1 MTFARPALPATAAL
15 LAALAAGCAAAP
27 PEAPPAAAGRPG
39 SAAGAAPVELDAVRA
54 DNTPAAVATSDPW
67 SITSLAA
74 DGQAREPLREPDVI
88 YLPTP
93 QEVVE
98 EMLRVADVGPDDV
111 LYDLGSGDGRINIT
125 AAQRWGT
132 RGVGIEIDPLLVDY
146 ARYAAA
152 EAGVDHLVN
161 FAEDDMFEADLS
173 QATVVSLYLLPD
185 LNLRLRP
192 KLLALAPGTRIVGHN
207 YHMGDWRPDES
218 LQVGESVVYLWRVPE
233 VIPAH
238 LRQ

>member
-1 MTFARPALPATAAL
+1 MIPARKDLPAWAL
-15 LAALAAGCAAAP
+15 VAVLAAGCTAPSSGTAPDGAARP
-27 PEAPPAAAGRPG
+27 GAAGDTV
-39 SAAGAAPVELDAVRA
+39 PVELDAVQA
-54 DNTPAAVATSDPW
+54 DTNPAAVPTSDPW
-67 SITSLAA
+67 SVTSLAA
-74 DGQAREPLREPDVI
+74 DGQAREPLRKPDVI

-93 QEVVE
+93 QEVVD
-98 EMLRVADVGPDDV
+98 EMLRVAEVGPGDV
-111 LYDLGSGDGRINIT
+111 LYDLGSGDGRIPIT
-125 AAQRWGT
+125 AARRWGT

-152 EAGVDHLVN
+152 ESGVDHLVN

-192 KLLALAPGTRIVGHN
+192 KLLGLAPGTRIVGHN

-233 VIPAH
+233 TIPAH